1 MPVNLVV
8 SLAKLRRYL
17 ENWKF
22 SLLGVSVKGLL
33 RRLFSRV
40 KELGREESPGMGKTT
55 GKMEHESRSRKLVFA
70 HAPVSGQAPL
80 FTAVV

>member
-1 MPVNLVV
+1 MPRKLVIFTSTSIHEGDFEKV
-8 SLAKLRRYL
+8 
-17 ENWKF
+17 
-22 SLLGVSVKGLL
+22 V
-33 RRLFSRV
+33 SRV

-55 GKMEHESRSRKLVFA
+55 GKMEHESRSWKPAFA